1 MISKAVASELQKNTT
16 PFVVPASQILE
27 EIPQNSKKPAVIL
40 PPVMDPAQLKGFIEN
55 VVVQTLHQTK
65 VSEVPEH
72 PKVLQKPQSV
82 VEEPGS
88 SNLGQRSMTGNSNE
102 QLPQKHLSSKSKVPS
117 DSLNAE
123 VSLGKRVAI
132 PLDQPYVPP
141 AFLHDVP
148 FLKML
153 YEIQTRNVPA
163 SKRSS
168 PYADF
173 SMFAYEIANEVAQSA
188 EIRAFLTKMHIG
200 RQEISLS
207 KEDVPTEIEK
217 HTISG
222 FKSTPTV
229 SPQQS
234 KLPQTGPVAAPN
246 RFESV
251 LDRLKGVSQLG
262 GHQSADQMTARENPQ
277 SASGGV
283 WAAPDSASWAKRLPE
298 TPRFVETNASVPS
311 ARSSVNFV
319 PQK

>member
-1 MISKAVASELQKNTT
+1 MVSKAVVSELQKNTT
-16 PFVVPASQILE
+16 PFIVSTTQNLE
-27 EIPQNSKKPAVIL
+27 KIPQNSSKPI
-40 PPVMDPAQLKGFIEN
+40 PHSPSVMDPAQLKGFIEN

-65 VSEVPEH
+65 ISEVPEH
-72 PKVLQKPQSV
+72 PKVLQKPQSAL
-82 VEEPGS
+82 EDPGS
-88 SNLGQRSMTGNSNE
+88 SNLGQRSITGNSNE

-117 DSLNAE
+117 DSLQAE

-132 PLDQPYVPP
+132 PVDLPYVPP

-153 YEIQTRNVPA
+153 YEIQTRNIPA

-200 RQEISLS
+200 RQAIGLS
-207 KEDVPTEIEK
+207 KDDVPTEIEK
-217 HTISG
+217 HPISG

-234 KLPQTGPVAAPN
+234 KLPQTGPVTAPN

-262 GHQSADQMTARENPQ
+262 AHQSADQMTARDNPQ
-277 SASGGV
+277 SADGGV
-283 WAAPDSASWAKRLPE
+283 WAASDSASWAQRLPE
-298 TPRFVETNASVPS
+298 TPRFVETNASAPS